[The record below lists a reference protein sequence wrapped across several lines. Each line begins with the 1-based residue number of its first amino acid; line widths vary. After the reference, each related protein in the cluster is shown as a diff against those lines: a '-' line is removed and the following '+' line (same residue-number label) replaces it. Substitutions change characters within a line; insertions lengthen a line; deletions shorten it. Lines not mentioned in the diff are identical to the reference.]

1 MQRKRKENEWF
12 YQSVHCGMEI
22 NGDKLS
28 NYGLLIWL
36 LRNLRLKTPLCKTPT
51 IGDLLF

>member
-1 MQRKRKENEWF
+1 MQRKIKENEWF
-12 YQSVHCGMEI
+12 YQIVHCGMEI

-36 LRNLRLKTPLCKTPT
+36 LSNLGLKTTLSKTPT
-51 IGDLLF
+51 IGDILF